1 MWPFRPA
8 LADEHLRHW
17 IEDCYIWAAQNWGL
31 PQLRRI
37 PLHRPL
43 GQSFDVRMTH
53 DDAMAQALFQR
64 TAHLLKIDLNGT
76 QLAAEGALAHLGA
89 TDYNSL
95 GVIAGTFQDDG
106 AGGLIRCSPDL
117 LHRPS
122 GLISVLAHELM
133 HLKLAPHI
141 NTIPG
146 GERSHELATDLF
158 CIVWGFGVFQI
169 AEADDIGWAGY
180 LSQPS
185 RAYALALFLR
195 ITGQG
200 PALAMNE
207 LVPRSQA
214 RLKRAL
220 DFLDREGLPEELA
233 SV

>member
-8 LADEHLRHW
+8 LAEDHLRHW
-17 IEDCYIWAAQNWGL
+17 IEDCYIWAIQAWGL
-31 PQLRRI
+31 PTLRQV

-43 GQSFDVRMTH
+43 KQSFDIPLSH
-53 DDAMAQALFQR
+53 DDAMAQAIFQHI
-64 TAHLLKIDLNGT
+64 ADLLKVDISRS

-89 TDYNSL
+89 IDYRRLSAA
-95 GVIAGTFQDDG
+95 AGTFQGDDE
-106 AGGLIRCSPDL
+106 GGLIRYSPDL
-117 LHRPS
+117 LARPS
-122 GLISVLAHELM
+122 GLISTLAHELM

-141 NTIPG
+141 DAIPG

-158 CIVWGFGVFQI
+158 CIFWGFGVFQI

-195 ITGQG
+195 VTGQD
-200 PALAMNE
+200 PALAISQ
-207 LVPRSQA
+207 LVPRSQG

-220 DFLDREGLPEELA
+220 HFLDREGLPEEFA
-233 SV
+233 PG